1 MQYSIEGGTLPVVI
15 CKVNENE
22 TLITEKGAMSWMSP
36 NMKMETNAG
45 GVGKALGRMFS
56 GESMFQNRYTAMG
69 GSGEI
74 AFASSFPG
82 CIRAME
88 ISPGNDIIVQK
99 SAFLASESGIE
110 LSVFFSKKI
119 GAGLFGGEGFIM
131 QRLSGTGTAFVEFD
145 GHICEYNLE
154 AGQSIIVDTGHVAAM
169 DATCSMDIQ
178 TVSGVKNILLGGEGL
193 FNTIITGPGK
203 VMLQTMPINAVAG
216 ALAPFIVS
224 GK

>member
-15 CKVNENE
+15 CKVDENE

-82 CIRAME
+82 CIRATQIGRASCRE
-88 ISPGNDIIVQK
+88 ECRSRWSPY
-99 SAFLASESGIE
+99 
-110 LSVFFSKKI
+110 
-119 GAGLFGGEGFIM
+119 
-131 QRLSGTGTAFVEFD
+131 
-145 GHICEYNLE
+145 H
-154 AGQSIIVDTGHVAAM
+154 
-169 DATCSMDIQ
+169 
-178 TVSGVKNILLGGEGL
+178 
-193 FNTIITGPGK
+193 
-203 VMLQTMPINAVAG
+203 
-216 ALAPFIVS
+216 
-224 GK
+224 